1 MKFVKVKALL
11 NKFLV
16 IGTFVLASAL
26 SADPVTVTLKPEV
39 ESIQA
44 GTPFWVAVDLTLE
57 KGWHAYWKNPGDAG
71 MPPQIDWTLPEG
83 FAVSKVEWPAPEKFT
98 IGPLEAYGYSDQV
111 ILLVEIT
118 PPVALK
124 TSEFEAKAEVRWV
137 VCNDETC
144 LPGDAEQS
152 FRLKAGEAASGQE
165 SPYFKAARAKIPAA
179 HPPLTLEK
187 KNGLHEV
194 VINWDGGQTPALD
207 KAEFFAAKGKAQVT
221 AALHPSAPGQIV
233 LSFKGD
239 TPPENGV
246 LALGDKNLQL
256 EFLDNEVAMADEPLP
271 PIESEPQLEL
281 DSLWIALLFAFLGG
295 ILLNLMPCVLPV
307 VAIKVL
313 DFVRLAGQERWKT
326 FKHGLYFAFGVL
338 VSFWVL
344 AGLLLALQSVG
355 ESVGWGFQ
363 LQEPAFVA
371 ALAILMVFF
380 AMSLFGVFEMGVIF
394 ASWAGQKEAS
404 QKGKQSEGSSA
415 AGAFFSGVLAT
426 AVATPCTGPFLG
438 SAIGY
443 AVTLP
448 PISALSVFTSL
459 GLGMALPYLLLTAF
473 PRLLKFI
480 PRPGKWMETF
490 RQGMGFMMLLAALW
504 LTWVFSGQT
513 QEPATLM
520 LLAVFIAVGL
530 ISWILGKWATPFSSV
545 KARWISWG
553 LAFVLAFVSFKGVEM
568 ASSLGKAVSND
579 LIAEGDWE
587 PFSPTRLAELKAKG
601 IPVFVDFT
609 AKWCLTC
616 QFNHIALSTTPVEAK
631 FKDKGVVKMKADW
644 TQKSPEITAEMKKF
658 GRNSVPLYV
667 LYDQEESKIL
677 PQTLTPEIVMSTL
690 EEAVKSHAH

>member
-1 MKFVKVKALL
+1 MNFVKVKALL
-11 NKFLV
+11 KKIFF
-16 IGTFVLASAL
+16 IGAFAASAL
-26 SADPVTVTLKPEV
+26 VYAEPVTVVLKPEV
-39 ESIQA
+39 ETVQA
-44 GTPFWVAVDLTLE
+44 GAPFWVAVDFTLE

-83 FAVSKVEWPAPEKFT
+83 FTVTKVEWPAPEKFS
-98 IGPLEAYGYSDQV
+98 IGPLEAYGYSDHV
-111 ILLVEIT
+111 TLLAEIT
-118 PPVALK
+118 PPNAL
-124 TSEFEAKAEVRWV
+124 TLSDFEAKAEVRWV

-152 FRLKAGEAASGQE
+152 LRLKVGEAASLKEGE
-165 SPYFKAARAKIPAA
+165 YFKKARAKIPES
-179 HPPLTLEK
+179 HPPLALEK
-187 KNGLHEV
+187 KSGGHEA
-194 VINWDGGQTPALD
+194 VIKWAGSESAPLE
-207 KAEFFAAKGKAQVT
+207 KAEFFAAKGKAAVS
-221 AALHPSAPGQIV
+221 ASLHPSEAGHLV
-233 LSFKGD
+233 LSFSGN
-239 TPPENGV
+239 TPPESGV
-246 LALGDKNLQL
+246 LALGERNVNL
-256 EFLDNEVAMADEPLP
+256 EFFGTEVAMADSPLP
-271 PIESEPQLEL
+271 PIEAEAELEL
-281 DSLWIALLFAFLGG
+281 NSIWIALIFAFMGG

-307 VAIKVL
+307 LAIKVL

-326 FKHGLYFAFGVL
+326 FKHGLYFALGVL

-404 QKGKQSEGSSA
+404 QKGNKSEGSSA
-415 AGAFFSGVLAT
+415 AAAFFSGVLAT

-448 PISALSVFTSL
+448 PLSALSVFTSL

-490 RQGMGFMMLLAALW
+490 RQGMGFMMLMAALW

-513 QEPATLM
+513 QEPATL
-520 LLAVFIAVGL
+520 LLLGVFIAVGL
-530 ISWILGKWATPFSSV
+530 MSWILGKWATPFSSF
-545 KARWISWG
+545 KARAISWSLVLI
-553 LAFVLAFVSFKGVEM
+553 LAVGSFKAVDM
-568 ASSLGKAVSND
+568 ASSFGRSISSD

-587 PFSPTRLAELKAKG
+587 PFSPGRLAELKAKG
-601 IPVFVDFT
+601 VPVFVDFT

-616 QFNHIALSTTPVEAK
+616 QFNHLALSTTPVEAK
-631 FKDKGVVKMKADW
+631 FKDKGVVRMKADW
-644 TQKSPEITAEMKKF
+644 TQRSPEITAEMKKF